1 MSETDLTD
9 KAVRESFLAKPR
21 RVPTRPDAS
30 RTSILVVRKEVL
42 PYYYAIY
49 DHDLERYT
57 ELQYRLSLN
66 EPLRSV
72 VLSALMQPEFWPSA
86 HESGIT

>member
-1 MSETDLTD
+1 MSETELTD
-9 KAVRESFLAKPR
+9 KAVRDSFLAKPR
-21 RVPTRPDAS
+21 RVPMRPDAS

-66 EPLRSV
+66 EPLRCV
-72 VLSALMQPEFWPSA
+72 ALSSLIQPDLWPSA
-86 HESGIT
+86 HESGIA